1 MLCAQTV
8 RLLSFFGEDGVSSFP
23 LFFGVKH
30 SPRVIFVVVYLQ
42 GIAGYE
48 GFGGT
53 DKNIEGGFV
62 AG

>member
-1 MLCAQTV
+1 MLRAQTV
-8 RLLSFFGEDGVSSFP
+8 CLLSLFGEDGVSSFP

-30 SPRVIFVVVYLQ
+30 SPRVVFVVVYLQ

-53 DKNIEGGFV
+53 DKSVEGGFIT
-62 AG
+62 G